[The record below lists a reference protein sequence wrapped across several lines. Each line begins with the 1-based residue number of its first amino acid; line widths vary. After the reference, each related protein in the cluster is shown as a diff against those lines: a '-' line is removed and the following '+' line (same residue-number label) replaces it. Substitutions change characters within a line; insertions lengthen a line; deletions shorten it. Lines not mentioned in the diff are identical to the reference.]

1 MRWFRS
7 RPTPA
12 IELSLRQTNWVL
24 ATLLIVAAPHWLR
37 LPWWETG
44 LCLLLA
50 GWRWQLARLSRL
62 LPNRWL
68 LLALTL
74 GGVALIVLRY
84 RTLLG
89 LQPGTALLVLLVF
102 FKLLEMRARRDALLL
117 VFASYFLMAANFFSS
132 QAPLVAVYV
141 FAGSLLITATLVTLA
156 DRTGAARLH
165 FNLRRARDLLL
176 PAVPLMLVLFVFFPR
191 VQGPLWGLPKDAAS
205 GLTGLSDSMSPG
217 MISELSRS
225 DAVAFRAEFQGP
237 LPRQQDLYWRGPVFW
252 HYDGLSWTPG
262 RDSRPEPAQMGTDS
276 KDFETYR
283 YSLTLEPHGQRW
295 LFAMDLPVMQ
305 PPDGASTADF
315 QLFSQRPVL
324 NRMQYGME
332 SAPAMRGTQLTDRDR
347 RQGRQLPAA
356 GNPMARQ
363 LAEAWALEAG
373 GKAGA
378 IVERVLAHFNQQ
390 PFYYTLTPPI
400 TSEQAPVDDFLFK
413 SRQGFCE
420 HYAGSFV
427 FLMRA
432 AGVPAR
438 VVTGYQGGQQNPQG
452 GYLIVRQSDAH
463 AWAEVWIED
472 YGWKRVDPTAA
483 VAPQR
488 ILQGIQA
495 SVRDRASLPL
505 MLRTDIPW
513 LHDARLLLDRM
524 VHGWNHWILGYD
536 KTRQKYLMQ
545 SFGLEDVDWRQLTG
559 LMVTAV
565 ACLVLL
571 LVWKPLRGRWLLR
584 RDPVQAA
591 WALLNRKL
599 ARAGAARHRSEGPLD
614 FAHRVLRLHAEW
626 RPGLEPLFERYL
638 QLRYAAPGGDS
649 WGFVRDVRALRL
661 PARRV

>member
-1 MRWFRS
+1 MRWLHT
-7 RPTPA
+7 RPTPV
-12 IELSLRQTNWVL
+12 IELTGRQTNWVL
-24 ATLLIVAAPHWLR
+24 ASLLIVAAPHWLV

-50 GWRWQLARLSRL
+50 VWRWQLARQGRP

-74 GGVALIVLRY
+74 GGVALIVYRY

-89 LQPGTALLVLLVF
+89 LQPGTALLVLLAF

-117 VFASYFLMAANFFSS
+117 VFAGYFLMAANFFSS

-156 DRTGAARLH
+156 DRMGSARLR

-217 MISELSRS
+217 MISELSQS
-225 DAVAFRAEFQGP
+225 DAVAFRAEFQGS

-262 RDSRPEPAQMGTDS
+262 RDYRPEPAQMGTND
-276 KDFETYR
+276 KDFEVYR
-283 YSLTLEPHGQRW
+283 YNLILEPHGQRW
-295 LFAMDLPVMQ
+295 LFAVDLPVIQ

-315 QLFSQRPVL
+315 QLFALRPVL
-324 NRMQYGME
+324 NRLQYRME
-332 SAPAMRGTQLTDRDR
+332 SAPALRGTQLTDRDH
-347 RQGRQLPAA
+347 RQGLQLPAS
-356 GNPMARQ
+356 GNPQARL
-363 LAEAWALEAG
+363 LAESWALEAD
-373 GKAGA
+373 GKPEA
-378 IVERVLAHFNQQ
+378 IVASALSHFNQQ
-390 PFYYTLTPPI
+390 PFFYTLTPPL
-400 TSEQAPVDDFLFK
+400 TGEEAPVDDFLFK
-413 SRQGFCE
+413 TRQGFCE

-432 AGVPAR
+432 AGLPAR

-463 AWAEVWIED
+463 AWAEVWIEGH
-472 YGWKRVDPTAA
+472 GWKRVDPTAA

-495 SVRDRASLPL
+495 AVRDRASLPL
-505 MLRTDIPW
+505 MLRTDVTW
-513 LHDARLLLDRM
+513 LRDARLLLDRM

-536 KTRQKYLMQ
+536 KTRQHYLMQ
-545 SFGLEDVDWRQLTG
+545 SFGLEDADWRQLTG
-559 LMVTAV
+559 LMAAAV
-565 ACLVLL
+565 AAVVLL
-571 LVWKPLRGRWLLR
+571 LAWNPLRRLWLLQ
-584 RDPVQAA
+584 RDPVQAG
-591 WALLNRKL
+591 WRLLNHKL
-599 ARAGAARHRSEGPLD
+599 ARAGAARYGSEGPL
-614 FAHRVLRLHAEW
+614 AYARRVLRLHAEW
-626 RPGLEPLFERYL
+626 RPGLEPLFDAYL
-638 QLRYAAPGGDS
+638 QLRYAATGGDAQA
-649 WGFVRDVRALRL
+649 FVRGVRRL
-661 PARRV
+661 HLTQRRA